1 MSQNYH
7 EFLKSKRLVVKPS
20 GFEPDGIS
28 EILFPFQKDIVRWAC
43 KKGKAAIFAGTG
55 LGKTGMQL
63 EWAHQVHQHTGADVL
78 VLAPLAVAEQTA
90 REGEKFEVVV
100 HLCKTQAD
108 VKPGVNITNYEKLA
122 HFDAGHFAGIVL
134 DESSILKSFEGK
146 VRTEIIEAFRDTP
159 FKLACTATPAPN
171 DHMELANH
179 AEFLH
184 VMSRPEMLATFF
196 VHDGGTTSQWRL
208 KGHAVKAFW
217 EWVASWAVMMS
228 MPSDLGYEDNGFK
241 LPPIEIEQIVVDRT
255 GYIVKE
261 AQTLQDRRRARTDS
275 LDLRVQN
282 AVELV
287 MSKPDESWLVWCDLN
302 KESEALKK
310 AIPGSVEVK
319 GADDPDYK
327 TSSLTGFARGEIK
340 ILISKPSIAGFGM
353 NFQVC
358 HNQVFTGLSDSF
370 EQYYQAVRRS
380 WRFGQK
386 EQVKVYVITSEKEGA
401 VVKNI
406 KRKERDF
413 ETMLHGMISA
423 TQEITKKNIK
433 ETSREIEKYMTGI
446 DAGNGWEM
454 RLGDNVELIKTVE
467 DNSIGYTI
475 FSPPFS
481 SLYTYSNSER
491 DMGNCRTDQEFFD
504 HFNFLAP
511 ELFRTLKPGRL
522 MSVHCMNL
530 PTSKQNHGYIGI
542 RDFRGDLIRI
552 FQKAGFIYHSEVV
565 IWKDPVTA
573 MQRTKA
579 LGLLWKQIKK
589 DSTMCRQGIPDYLVT
604 FRKPGENDDRVEH
617 TAEEFPVEM
626 WQRYAS
632 PVWMD
637 INASETLQKESA
649 REDEDERHIAP
660 LQLEV
665 IRRGLELWTKPGDVV
680 LSPFAGIGSEG
691 FEAVKAGRRFIGME
705 LKESYY
711 KQACKNLKRAE
722 HEAQKPPQASLFT
735 FGEEK
740 ETA

>member
-241 LPPIEIEQIVVDRT
+241 LPPMEIEQIVVDRT

-275 LDLRVQN
+275 LDLRVN
-282 AVELV
+282 A
-287 MSKPDESWLVWCDLN
+287 
-302 KESEALKK
+302 
-310 AIPGSVEVK
+310 
-319 GADDPDYK
+319 
-327 TSSLTGFARGEIK
+327 
-340 ILISKPSIAGFGM
+340 
-353 NFQVC
+353 
-358 HNQVFTGLSDSF
+358 
-370 EQYYQAVRRS
+370 
-380 WRFGQK
+380 
-386 EQVKVYVITSEKEGA
+386 
-401 VVKNI
+401 
-406 KRKERDF
+406 
-413 ETMLHGMISA
+413 
-423 TQEITKKNIK
+423 
-433 ETSREIEKYMTGI
+433 
-446 DAGNGWEM
+446 
-454 RLGDNVELIKTVE
+454 
-467 DNSIGYTI
+467 
-475 FSPPFS
+475 
-481 SLYTYSNSER
+481 
-491 DMGNCRTDQEFFD
+491 
-504 HFNFLAP
+504 
-511 ELFRTLKPGRL
+511 
-522 MSVHCMNL
+522 
-530 PTSKQNHGYIGI
+530 
-542 RDFRGDLIRI
+542 
-552 FQKAGFIYHSEVV
+552 
-565 IWKDPVTA
+565 
-573 MQRTKA
+573 
-579 LGLLWKQIKK
+579 
-589 DSTMCRQGIPDYLVT
+589 
-604 FRKPGENDDRVEH
+604 
-617 TAEEFPVEM
+617 
-626 WQRYAS
+626 
-632 PVWMD
+632 
-637 INASETLQKESA
+637 
-649 REDEDERHIAP
+649 
-660 LQLEV
+660 
-665 IRRGLELWTKPGDVV
+665 
-680 LSPFAGIGSEG
+680 
-691 FEAVKAGRRFIGME
+691 
-705 LKESYY
+705 
-711 KQACKNLKRAE
+711 
-722 HEAQKPPQASLFT
+722 AQKIIC
-735 FGEEK
+735 G
-740 ETA
+740 

>member
-241 LPPIEIEQIVVDRT
+241 LPPMEIEQIVVDRT

-433 ETSREIEKYMTGI
+433 ETSQEIEKYMTGI

-454 RLGDNVELIKTVE
+454 RLGDNVEQIKTVE

-637 INASETLQKESA
+637 INATETLQKESA

-711 KQACKNLKRAE
+711 KQVAANLKTR
-722 HEAQKPPQASLFT
+722 
-735 FGEEK
+735 
-740 ETA
+740 

>member
-134 DESSILKSFEGK
+134 DQSSILKSFEGK

-196 VHDGGTTSQWRL
+196 VHDGGSTSQWRL

-241 LPPIEIEQIVVDRT
+241 LPPMEIEQIVVDRT

-275 LDLRVQN
+275 LDLRVQK

-287 MSKPDESWLVWCDLN
+287 LSKPDESWLVWCDLN

-327 TSSLTGFARGEIK
+327 TSSLTGFANGDIK

-386 EQVKVYVITSEKEGA
+386 KQVTVYVITSEKEGA

-433 ETSREIEKYMTGI
+433 ETSREIEKYMTGT
-446 DAGNGWEM
+446 DTGNGWEM
-454 RLGDNVELIKTVE
+454 RLGDNVEQIKTVE

-565 IWKDPVTA
+565 IWKNPVTA

-589 DSTMCRQGIPDYLVT
+589 DSTMSRQGIPDY
-604 FRKPGENDDRVEH
+604 
-617 TAEEFPVEM
+617 
-626 WQRYAS
+626 
-632 PVWMD
+632 
-637 INASETLQKESA
+637 
-649 REDEDERHIAP
+649 
-660 LQLEV
+660 
-665 IRRGLELWTKPGDVV
+665 
-680 LSPFAGIGSEG
+680 
-691 FEAVKAGRRFIGME
+691 
-705 LKESYY
+705 
-711 KQACKNLKRAE
+711 
-722 HEAQKPPQASLFT
+722 
-735 FGEEK
+735 
-740 ETA
+740 

>member
-108 VKPGVNITNYEKLA
+108 VKPGVNITNYEKLS

-134 DESSILKSFEGK
+134 DESSILKSFAGK

-196 VHDGGTTSQWRL
+196 VHDGGSTSQWRL

-241 LPPIEIEQIVVDRT
+241 LPPMEIEQIVVDRT

-275 LDLRVQN
+275 LDLRVQK

-287 MSKPDESWLVWCDLN
+287 LSKPDESWLVWCDLN

-386 EQVKVYVITSEKEGA
+386 ERVKVYVITSEKEGA

-454 RLGDNVELIKTVE
+454 RLGDNVEQIKTVE

-735 FGEEK
+735 FEEEK